1 MTIGQRIRKRR
12 EAMKL
17 TQQQL
22 GDALSVTAQHISAIE
37 KDKRAPSL
45 DSLARLA
52 EELGVT
58 VDFLVTG
65 KEGIITDP
73 IPAIRADK
81 KLKIEIKRA
90 LVTLIRAIYA
100 ENEEA

>member
-1 MTIGQRIRKRR
+1 MTLGQRIRKRR
-12 EAMKL
+12 QTMEL

-22 GDALSVTAQHISAIE
+22 AEALGVTAQHISAVE

-65 KEGIITDP
+65 KEGVITDT

-81 KLKIEIKRA
+81 KLNIEMKRA
-90 LVTLIRAIYA
+90 LITLIRALYT
-100 ENEEA
+100 EKKEV

>member
-1 MTIGQRIRKRR
+1 MTIGQRIKKRR
-12 EAMKL
+12 ETMKL

-22 GDALSVTAQHISAIE
+22 AEALGVTAQHVSAIE

-45 DSLARLA
+45 DSLVRLA

-58 VDFLVTG
+58 IDFLVTS
-65 KEGIITDP
+65 KEGVITDP

-90 LVTLIRAIYA
+90 LITLIQTLYS
-100 ENEEA
+100 ESDKS

>member
-12 EAMKL
+12 ETMKL

-22 GDALSVTAQHISAIE
+22 GNTLGVTAQHISAIE

-65 KEGIITDP
+65 KEGVITDP

>member
-1 MTIGQRIRKRR
+1 
-12 EAMKL
+12 MKL

-22 GDALSVTAQHISAIE
+22 AEALGVTAQHISAIE

-65 KEGIITDP
+65 KEGVITDI

-81 KLKIEIKRA
+81 KLNIEMKRA
-90 LVTLIRAIYA
+90 LITLIRALYT
-100 ENEEA
+100 EN

>member
-1 MTIGQRIRKRR
+1 
-12 EAMKL
+12 MKL

-22 GDALSVTAQHISAIE
+22 AEALGVTAQHISAVE

-65 KEGIITDP
+65 KEGVITDT

-81 KLKIEIKRA
+81 KLNIEMKRA
-90 LVTLIRAIYA
+90 LITLIRALYT
-100 ENEEA
+100 ENEEV

>member
-1 MTIGQRIRKRR
+1 MTLGQRVRKRR
-12 EAMKL
+12 QTMKL

-22 GDALSVTAQHISAIE
+22 AEALGVTAQHISAIE

-65 KEGIITDP
+65 KEGVITDI

-81 KLKIEIKRA
+81 KLNIEMKRA
-90 LVTLIRAIYA
+90 LITLIRALYT
-100 ENEEA
+100 EN

>member
-12 EAMKL
+12 ETMKL

-22 GDALSVTAQHISAIE
+22 GEALGVTPQHISAVE
-37 KDKRAPSL
+37 KDKRTPSL
-45 DSLARLA
+45 ESLVKLA

-58 VDFLVTG
+58 IDFLVTG
-65 KEGIITDP
+65 KEGIITDT

-81 KLKIEIKRA
+81 KINLEVKRA
-90 LVTLIRAIYA
+90 LITLIREIYSKIG
-100 ENEEA
+100 